1 MNDGSDPDFSTASA
15 GASCASGPTDLGAS
29 GATGSSAATG
39 ASGASGPLGGDAPEA
54 ATGLNGPSGPIL
66 DQTDAEFFGR
76 GEPDSFDPIATRAP
90 KLAAAVHD
98 NGDGTVTVNGLQS
111 DGVEHTITLAEN
123 HGALLA
129 FKAAIEDWFQRLGE
143 RATSWEKT
151 EPKPVEPPA

>member
-1 MNDGSDPDFSTASA
+1 MNDGSDPDFSTTSAS
-15 GASCASGPTDLGAS
+15 GASGPTDLGAS

-54 ATGLNGPSGPIL
+54 ATGLNGPSGLTASIGASGPAPVPVNEIL
-66 DQTDAEFFGR
+66 PGSIHALAPQVAVMV
-76 GEPDSFDPIATRAP
+76 EPTADGVVTVHG
-90 KLAAAVHD
+90 LAA
-98 NGDGTVTVNGLQS
+98 DGTQ
-111 DGVEHTITLAEN
+111 HTITLAEN